1 MHMLER
7 LMDVD
12 NSTETTETINQT
24 VDSITQAI
32 NDWLLTRPL
41 INEIYDIDIEELP
54 DGTKKLALQRSGVEL
69 LKRYFKGRVEEYQY
83 MLFLKEDSEDD
94 DTKIANFNWLDD
106 FVDDIY
112 EQVEQRNF
120 PEIEGKQVTN
130 MRCSNQITYEV
141 SDDGTIS
148 NYAVQLYFT
157 ITSF

>member
-1 MHMLER
+1 MLMLER
-7 LMDVD
+7 LIAM
-12 NSTETTETINQT
+12 
-24 VDSITQAI
+24 DSITQAI
-32 NDWLLTRPL
+32 NDWLLERPL
-41 INEIYDIDIEELP
+41 ISNNYDLEMEELP
-54 DGTKKLALQRSGVEL
+54 DETQKLALQRSGVEL

-94 DTKIANFNWLDD
+94 DTKIKNFDWLDD

-112 EQVEQRNF
+112 KQVEEKNF

-148 NYAVQLYFT
+148 NYSIQLYFT
-157 ITSF
+157 IATF